1 MSNEFQKLTIKDSFM
16 FAAENGTQR
25 HFNVEMQ
32 VERPKS
38 LPRRTRYYHSQ
49 MDMDLLASGA
59 DYNLL
64 PNTYVIFICDFA
76 IFQTGPRL
84 YRYTFRNRCDEDG
97 RVLDDGHITVLL
109 STKGE
114 NDPEISSA
122 LRHFLKYVGN
132 PENPSKDTAN
142 DSYVRSL
149 SAQIAAIKR
158 SRSWEAK
165 YVLFKEIMNQQW
177 EAGHREGRQEG
188 LLEGRIST
196 LQEVIFQSLG
206 QYGTL
211 PDSLVSKIKNE
222 KDESVLTNWHLAAL
236 KSSSLEDF
244 TNNM

>member
-1 MSNEFQKLTIKDSFM
+1 MMGLDV
-16 FAAENGTQR
+16 FAVENGTQR

-49 MDMDLLASGA
+49 MDMDLLASGT

-76 IFQTGPRL
+76 IFQTGPKL

-97 RVLDDGHITVLL
+97 RTLDDGHITILL

-122 LRHFLKYVGN
+122 LRHFLKYVEN

-149 SAQIAAIKR
+149 SAQINVDVKLKFDILTPR
-158 SRSWEAK
+158 ISPH
-165 YVLFKEIMNQQW
+165 YVL
-177 EAGHREGRQEG
+177 
-188 LLEGRIST
+188 
-196 LQEVIFQSLG
+196 
-206 QYGTL
+206 
-211 PDSLVSKIKNE
+211 P
-222 KDESVLTNWHLAAL
+222 
-236 KSSSLEDF
+236 KS
-244 TNNM
+244 